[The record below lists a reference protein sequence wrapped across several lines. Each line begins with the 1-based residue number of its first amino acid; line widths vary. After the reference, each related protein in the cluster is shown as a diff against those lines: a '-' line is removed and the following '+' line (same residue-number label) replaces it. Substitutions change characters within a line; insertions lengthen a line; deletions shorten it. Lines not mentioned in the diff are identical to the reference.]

1 MTAITL
7 PKDLEAWAE
16 AEVAAGRAKSVDVL
30 AAKAVAG
37 YRRQLTQFRESLDAA
52 EAEADAGDVH
62 FAEKVFAELR
72 ASLDEASADVKAG
85 NGIPLEDVMAEFERL
100 YPDEA

>member
-16 AEVAAGRAKSVDVL
+16 SEVAAGRAESVGVL
-30 AAKAVAG
+30 TAKAVAG
-37 YRRQLTQFRESLDAA
+37 YRRQLALLRESLDAA
-52 EAEADAGDVH
+52 EAEIESGDVYTLD
-62 FAEKVFAELR
+62 EVFAELR
-72 ASLDEASADVKAG
+72 AK
-85 NGIPLEDVMAEFERL
+85 

>member
-16 AEVAAGRAKSVDVL
+16 AEVAAGRAESVGVL
-30 AAKAVAG
+30 TAKAVAG
-37 YRRQLTQFRESLDAA
+37 YRRQLAQLRESLDAA
-52 EAEADAGDVH
+52 EAEADAGHVH
-62 FAEKVFAELR
+62 TLDEVFDDLR
-72 ASLDEASADVKAG
+72 A
-85 NGIPLEDVMAEFERL
+85 R